1 MGVLWFTALQ
11 VNVPRESLSRVSAYD
26 AMGSLMF
33 GPIGL
38 ALAGPV
44 VDAVGL
50 QAAFLLS
57 AGMVT
62 VALLATL
69 LSSSVRNLGSR
80 TAPEPQTSG

>member
-38 ALAGPV
+38 ALAGPLV
-44 VDAVGL
+44 AAVGL
-50 QAAFLLS
+50 QSAFLLS
-57 AGMVT
+57 AVVIT
-62 VALLATL
+62 VALLTTL
-69 LSSSVRNLGSR
+69 LSPSVRNLTSDV
-80 TAPEPQTSG
+80 PQEA

>member
-1 MGVLWFTALQ
+1 
-11 VNVPRESLSRVSAYD
+11 
-26 AMGSLMF
+26 
-33 GPIGL
+33 
-38 ALAGPV
+38 
-44 VDAVGL
+44 VGL